1 MLNPKKNKKMI
12 FNFTSKYKFS
22 TRLKLDEELV
32 ETVSDTRLLGT
43 IIQEN
48 LSLGLNTA
56 NIVKKANARME
67 ILRRV
72 ASFGASVSDMKDIYI
87 LFVRSLLEQS
97 ATVWHSSLS
106 QQNINDLERVQ
117 KSALKIILGQK
128 YTNYENSLSK
138 LDILS
143 LSERR
148 EQLCLQ
154 FALKCTKNPKT
165 KHMFPENFKRHE
177 MKTRNREK
185 YLVQHAHTGRLRN
198 SSIIYMQHQLN
209 DHAKTIET

>member
-1 MLNPKKNKKMI
+1 MMLNPKKTKNMI
-12 FNFTSKYKFS
+12 FNFTSKYKFA

-32 ETVSDTRLLGT
+32 ETVSNTRLLGT

-48 LSLGLNTA
+48 LSWDLNTA
-56 NIVKKANARME
+56 NIVKKANARMQ
-67 ILRRV
+67 ILRGV

-128 YTNYENSLSK
+128 YTNYENSLLK

-148 EQLCLQ
+148 KQLCLQ
-154 FALKCTKNPKT
+154 FALKCTKNAKT
-165 KHMFPENFKRHE
+165 KHMFPENLKKHE
-177 MKTRNREK
+177 METRKSEK
-185 YLVQHAHTGRLRN
+185 YLVQHANTERLKI

-209 DHAKTIET
+209 DHAKNI